1 MTLIFVLKLSCHTL
15 NLKLNVRRHLSKEF
29 PVGVSMLLGLP
40 MANERIE
47 RPILRFAFGIYL
59 FQLGCQWTSC
69 KSMSSV

>member
-1 MTLIFVLKLSCHTL
+1 MTLIFVLKLSCDTL

-47 RPILRFAFGIYL
+47 RPILRFAFA
-59 FQLGCQWTSC
+59 
-69 KSMSSV
+69 